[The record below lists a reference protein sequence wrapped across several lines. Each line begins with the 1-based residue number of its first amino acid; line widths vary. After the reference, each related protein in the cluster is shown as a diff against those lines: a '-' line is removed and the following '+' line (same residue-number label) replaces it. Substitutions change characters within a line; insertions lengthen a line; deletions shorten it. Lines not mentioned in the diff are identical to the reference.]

1 MQIGGKKVCGHGGEV
16 LGQGKE
22 RMWAG
27 VGGWGL
33 ESRSTGG
40 TLQA

>member
-1 MQIGGKKVCGHGGEV
+1 MQIGGKKVSGHGGEM

-27 VGGWGL
+27 GGRLGI
-33 ESRSTGG
+33 RK
-40 TLQA
+40 